1 MASSI
6 ESSVAWSTL
15 PAFPSDDGWPYP
27 DTLASMIEPATED
40 ELDLDAL
47 DLRADPHAF
56 ACLNAIELEL
66 VSRRYGFKGEPMSMK
81 QLCREFGWSHAHARD
96 TLGRALDKLRT
107 HLTA

>member
-1 MASSI
+1 MASSM

-15 PAFPSDDGWPYP
+15 PAFPSDEGWPYP
-27 DTLASMIEPATED
+27 DTLAGTIEPAADD

-56 ACLNAIELEL
+56 SCLNAIEYEV
-66 VSRRYGFKGEPMSMK
+66 VSRRYGFRGEPASMK
-81 QLCREFGWSHAHARD
+81 ELCRELGWSHAQLRD